1 MLRGTAAHLALHRV
15 ELRAHKRDCIDGRL
29 RRLGKRNT
37 KRVCRRCRE
46 RRCQDQ
52 CCERCR
58 SGAVRH
64 GVLLAARVSRFTASP
79 LAKLRDDSGQRRC
92 VGEAS
97 PAARHAGQARSTPNR
112 QRRPQTAHARALRSQ
127 SVAHDRRQDP
137 NARPAEL
144 SPASRC
150 CAALDRDG
158 SLHTPPHALEARAIA
173 AQSRR
178 TRAPHAAPLG
188 HLAAVEEAA

>member
-92 VGEAS
+92 VDEAS
-97 PAARHAGQARSTPNR
+97 PAARHADRARSTPN
-112 QRRPQTAHARALRSQ
+112 QPHRPQTVCARAPRSPWL
-127 SVAHDRRQDP
+127 AHGQTRAP
-137 NARPAEL
+137 NVHLAAP
-144 SPASRC
+144 SHASRV
-150 CAALDRDG
+150 CAAWHPGAL
-158 SLHTPPHALEARAIA
+158 LHIPPHALEARAVA
-173 AQSRR
+173 AQSPT